1 MVNSVSEP
9 MSSNKPYL
17 VRAFYDWISDN
28 DLTPYI
34 MVDVNV
40 YGVLVPMSYV
50 VDGQIVL
57 NIASSAVGT
66 IALGTDT
73 IEFSARFG
81 GKLEHISVPY
91 GAIGAIYAK
100 ENGAGT
106 SLPIEHPNDDEL
118 EVTEAKSD
126 TNSTLPEKKSAKKKS
141 SVTLSSVSSDLSSA
155 SEEKTSIKPKKK
167 GKASLKIIK

>member
-1 MVNSVSEP
+1 MNDATPHS

-17 VRAFYDWISDN
+17 VKAFYEWISDN

-50 VDGQIVL
+50 ADGQIVL

-66 IALGTDT
+66 IALGDKA

-91 GAIGAIYAK
+91 GAVGAIYAK

-106 SLPIEHPNDDEL
+106 SLPIEHSIEDED
-118 EVTEAKSD
+118 EVVD
-126 TNSTLPEKKSAKKKS
+126 VPPEKPKS
-141 SVTLSSVSSDLSSA
+141 TLSSVASTGSETEKSS
-155 SEEKTSIKPKKK
+155 KPKGKS
-167 GKASLKIIK
+167 KASLKIIK